1 MYREHTFEE
10 SQMLVNIL
18 LMKVIECLDIIQEI
32 NIRMEKSEFRFSR
45 VLHTIRVMLI

>member
-1 MYREHTFEE
+1 MCGEHTFEE

-18 LMKVIECLDIIQEI
+18 LIRVIECLDIIQEI

-45 VLHTIRVMLI
+45 VLYLQV

>member
-10 SQMLVNIL
+10 SQMLINIL
-18 LMKVIECLDIIQEI
+18 LMRVIECLDIIQEI
-32 NIRMEKSEFRFSR
+32 NIRMEKSEFYFSR